1 MPEIKRAVSRLQN
14 IKTLSGRLDELA
26 TPYKA
31 YMKLSIL
38 EMEKYRRNKEK
49 ATALERLRVIEA
61 RFLEIEKE
69 KQQTL
74 EAMEVRDIA
83 KPHRVRS
90 FTSPVE
96 PCQDTGSFKI
106 RY

>member
-1 MPEIKRAVSRLQN
+1 MPEIKRAVSRLQH
-14 IKTLSGRLDELA
+14 IKTLSGRVDEIA

-31 YMKLSIL
+31 YLRLSIL

-49 ATALERLRVIEA
+49 ASALERLRLIEA
-61 RFLEIEKE
+61 RFVEIEKE

-74 EAMEVRDIA
+74 ESMDTRDVA

-90 FTSPVE
+90 FAAPVE
-96 PCQDTGSFKI
+96 PCQDSGSFKI